1 MLAFT
6 LSDPM
11 AMGKSCMTRGMNQGL
26 FTLSNRLKPLDIE
39 IMKRLGSR
47 VNLIPVIAKADTL
60 TPNDLAQFKQ
70 RVGPKASF

>member
-1 MLAFT
+1 M
-6 LSDPM
+6 D
-11 AMGKSCMTRGMNQGL
+11 QGL
-26 FTLSNRLKPLDIE
+26 LTLSNRLKPLDIE

-70 RVGPKASF
+70 RVSPKASF